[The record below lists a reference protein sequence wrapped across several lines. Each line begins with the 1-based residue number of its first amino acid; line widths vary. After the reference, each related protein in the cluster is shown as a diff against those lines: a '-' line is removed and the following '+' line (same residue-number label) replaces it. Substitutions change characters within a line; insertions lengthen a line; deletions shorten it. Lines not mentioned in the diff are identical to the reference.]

1 MKKLPALLML
11 LCLLP
16 LCLLPLCAAAEAED
30 NGVTVALDGAEVY
43 FVPFEGYCLTR
54 ETSASVFNRLGMSQ
68 REVVPWMEEYGVY
81 ALIFDTADEM
91 EVQIVVSPTTELD
104 FDDMNQYG
112 LESMCE
118 VNASYYTSSGD
129 EVLSSELYH
138 TFDGHTY
145 VKTVSSYDN
154 EDGSKGYM
162 AEYLTSQ
169 SGYVVSV
176 FVYPYEGE
184 VTEAQMLLAQG
195 VVESLWLSKNP
206 VEGQLVELSRDG
218 IRVQFYLPE
227 GMTCLTKESSEDA
240 WYGLPKDLVHTR
252 QKELARNVVLGTV
265 ISSDGL
271 WEIQWDFDFSDA
283 GGDMDV
289 LLEAEAEDFRQQLVA
304 SYHELGQEVLES
316 ACEWIGPYRY
326 VKLRYSFA
334 EGGRMTRV
342 NEHYTRQE
350 GWHIYIYLIA
360 YGEPAP
366 EDVQTMLEEILEN
379 QTITVYEQGGK

>member
-265 ISSDGL
+265 VSSDGI
-271 WEIQWDFDFSDA
+271 WEIQWTMGYVEA
-283 GGDMDV
+283 GGDLDV
-289 LLEAEAEDFRQQLVA
+289 TTEADADSFRQQNVEYLI
-304 SYHELGQEVLES
+304 ETGTDVLES
-316 ACEWIGPYRY
+316 ACMWIGSYRY
-326 VKLRYSFA
+326 INVRYNYTA
-334 EGGRMTRV
+334 GGCMIRV
-342 NEHYTRQE
+342 NEYFTRQSN
-350 GWHIYIYLIA
+350 WNVRVVLIA

-379 QTITVYEQGGK
+379 QTITVYEQGAK